1 MAKQIIN
8 HDGYFMTYFHPWEFV
23 DHPENI
29 KKYMLP
35 IVNHNNGN
43 KMCLRLDN
51 LIKHFKEQGESFS
64 TFTDFM
70 LSYKQKGM

>member
-1 MAKQIIN
+1 
-8 HDGYFMTYFHPWEFV
+8 MTYFHPWEFV
-23 DHPENI
+23 DHPDNI

-35 IVNHNNGN
+35 IVNHNNGS